1 MKERLDVLL
10 VTRNLAPSRE
20 KAKAVI
26 MAGQVY
32 VDGQKEDKAGSMF
45 SPQAAIEVRGN
56 TLPYVSRGGLKLEK
70 AMKNFDIV
78 LEGKICMDVGA
89 STGGFTDCM
98 LQNGA
103 VKVSAVDVGHGQ
115 LDWKL
120 RNDPRVVCMEKTN
133 IRYVVPEDIQEPVS
147 FVSIDVSFISLT
159 KVLLPVRDLMEENGE
174 LVCLIKPQFEAG
186 REKVGKKGVV
196 REPAVHL
203 EVIEKVIAFAAENG
217 FQPVHLD
224 FSPIKGP
231 EGNIEYLLHLQKCPK
246 GTPVVLPETVNPHE
260 AVKKAHELLD

>member
-10 VTRNLAPSRE
+10 VKRNLAESRE

-26 MAGQVY
+26 MSGIVY

-45 SPQAAIEVRGN
+45 DETANVEVRGT
-56 TLPYVSRGGLKLEK
+56 TLKYVSRGGLKLEK
-70 AMKNFDIV
+70 AMTHFGV
-78 LEGKICMDVGA
+78 TLEGQICMDVGA

-103 VKVSAVDVGHGQ
+103 VKVYSVDVGHGQ
-115 LDWKL
+115 LAWKL
-120 RNDPRVVCMEKTN
+120 RNDERVVCMEKTN
-133 IRYVVPEDIQEPVS
+133 IRYVTPEEIPDRIQ

-159 KVLLPVRDLMEENGE
+159 KVLGPVKALMEPDGE
-174 LVCLIKPQFEAG
+174 VVCLIKPQFEAG

-196 REPAVHL
+196 REKSVHL
-203 EVIEKVIAFAAENG
+203 EVIEMVASFAGSIG
-217 FQPVHLD
+217 FEALHLE

-231 EGNIEYLLHLQKCPK
+231 EGNIEYLLHLRNCTD
-246 GTPVVLPETVNPHE
+246 GSTFANDTIAASEIVE
-260 AVKKAHELLD
+260 KAHETLDK